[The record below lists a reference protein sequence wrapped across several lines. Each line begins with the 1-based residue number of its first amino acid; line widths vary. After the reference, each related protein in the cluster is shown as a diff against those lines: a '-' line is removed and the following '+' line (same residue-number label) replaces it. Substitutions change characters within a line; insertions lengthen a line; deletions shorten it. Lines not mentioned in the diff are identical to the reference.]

1 MNKLFNNLPKVVAWI
16 ATSFSSKEG
25 GSVPVGLCI
34 KLIAR
39 FQPFIK
45 SHGPIWTLGYIKNVR
60 TSLLSYLSGSKV
72 RVPGV
77 AVTGDGI
84 PKILGDLIPLVRA
97 RSYLVISLILT
108 ILYSTR
114 SLKLGGPVNTD
125 SITQPFTGDVTNLS
139 MFVGSFWRD
148 LGYRPATASVPKVLT
163 TKFESYRS
171 KSGPNGHALKDALSD
186 ARALPKSLIE
196 SLTEMSGPRMGFLIK
211 TAANELTGTFLSGIL
226 KGLKDKSSFRR
237 LSSFFDKENKV
248 RVIGILDWYSQLAL
262 KPLHR
267 YLANTLKKI
276 RQDCTFDQSNYQK
289 SLKGSKIYYSVD
301 LSSATD
307 RFPISLIELLL
318 KAQLPASY
326 VDA

>member
-1 MNKLFNNLPKVVAWI
+1 MSKLFTNLPKVVAWI
-16 ATSFSSKEG
+16 ATSFTSKEG

-97 RSYLVISLILT
+97 RSYLAISLILT

-196 SLTEMSGPRMGFLIK
+196 SLTVMSGPRMGFLIK

-248 RVIGILDWYSQLAL
+248 RVIGILD
-262 KPLHR
+262 
-267 YLANTLKKI
+267 
-276 RQDCTFDQSNYQK
+276 
-289 SLKGSKIYYSVD
+289 
-301 LSSATD
+301 
-307 RFPISLIELLL
+307 
-318 KAQLPASY
+318 
-326 VDA
+326 